1 MPHSDD
7 HPRLLPSFIDR
18 LLDPESMGGRLAGY
32 DHRQMLDAIRVD
44 VENLLNARLTA
55 GDLPAEF
62 RETARSLVT
71 FGLPDLSAFDVSART
86 ARDGLARVVVAAI
99 ERFEPRL
106 RKVRV
111 SVLDDKTKGGLSV
124 RFRIEAELNVDPAPE
139 VGFETVLE
147 LTTGRATVTPSGAAG

>member
-1 MPHSDD
+1 MPPPAE

-32 DHRQMLDAIRVD
+32 DHRQMMDAVRADIED
-44 VENLLNARLTA
+44 LLNARLTA
-55 GDLPAEF
+55 ADLPPEF
-62 RETARSLVT
+62 EETAKSLVA
-71 FGLPDLSAFDVSART
+71 FGLPDLSGYDVSTRAS
-86 ARDGLARVVVAAI
+86 RDGLARVVITAI

-106 RKVRV
+106 RRVRV
-111 SVLDDKTKGGLSV
+111 SVIDDKSKGGLSI

-147 LTTGRATVTPSGAAG
+147 LTTGRATVTPSGTA